1 VSFPNGDKPE
11 SDNMQFDQFADQYEQ
26 VLDRTVALSGEDSAY
41 FAAYKARYL
50 RRVLSTSLSGKALD
64 FGCGVG
70 LLSRFLKTYFPA
82 VQLDGFDVSPDSI
95 GKIDDDL
102 KSQGHFTSRTADLAH
117 DYGLIVGANVMH
129 HIVPREREAVIQDLA
144 GRLAPRGILAIFEH
158 NPANPVTRAVV
169 ERCPFDADAILLSPA
184 ETTGYLGRAK
194 LRLMRRDYIVFMPR
208 FLAFLRP
215 LEPWLTWLPMGAQYV
230 VLAEKHA

>member
-1 VSFPNGDKPE
+1 
-11 SDNMQFDQFADQYEQ
+11 MQFDQFADQYEQ
-26 VLDRTVALSGEDSAY
+26 VLDRTVAVSGEDSAY
-41 FAAYKARYL
+41 FAEYKARYL
-50 RRVLSTSLSGKALD
+50 RRVLSTLLSGKALD

-82 VQLDGFDVSPDSI
+82 VQLDGFDVSPDSLD
-95 GKIDDDL
+95 KIDDRL
-102 KSQGHFTSRTADLAH
+102 KSQGHFTSSAADLAH
-117 DYGLIVGANVMH
+117 DYGLIVVANVMH
-129 HIVPREREAVIQDLA
+129 HIVPGEREALIRDLA
-144 GRLAPRGILAIFEH
+144 GRLAARGVLAIFEH

-169 ERCPFDADAILLSPA
+169 EHCPFDADAILLPPA
-184 ETTGYLGRAK
+184 ETTGYLGRAN

-215 LEPWLTWLPMGAQYV
+215 LEPWLRWLPMGAQYV

>member
-1 VSFPNGDKPE
+1 
-11 SDNMQFDQFADQYEQ
+11 MQFDQFADRYEQ
-26 VLDRTVALSGEDSAY
+26 VLDRTVAVSGEDAAY
-41 FAAYKARYL
+41 FAAYKALYL
-50 RRVLSTSLSGKALD
+50 RRVLFPLLSGKALD

-82 VQLDGFDVSPDSI
+82 VQLDGFDVSQDSI

-117 DYGLIVGANVMH
+117 DYGLIVVANVMH
-129 HIVPREREAVIQDLA
+129 HIVPREREALIRDLA
-144 GRLAPRGILAIFEH
+144 GRLAPSGILAIFEH
-158 NPANPVTRAVV
+158 NPANPVTRSVV
-169 ERCPFDADAILLSPA
+169 ERCPFDGDAILLSPA
-184 ETTGYLGRAK
+184 ETRGYLGRAK